1 MILINL
7 GTFLMNIIEK
17 NLKKIPFN
25 NTIAINFFKRKH
37 LDKLFNK
44 KYKNVYPPNIKD
56 LYFIFKIITL
66 FKRINVLE
74 FGCGFSSIIIKK
86 ALEDNKLKYK
96 NTNFEEMGLKN
107 TFQHFILDD
116 QIKYIK
122 IAKNRNSEYFKKNNI
137 QQKYIFS
144 NCEMTSFNNPVCTQY
159 KKLPNI
165 IPDFIYLDGPD
176 LNKIHGNFNGINIS
190 KNKDFT
196 PMSCD
201 ILKIENILLPG
212 TIILIDG
219 RGLNSSFLR
228 NNFKRN
234 WIYFYNVFSDQHIFY
249 LNDVSIGNK
258 NSKLIDFYNFIK
270 VD

>member
-1 MILINL
+1 
-7 GTFLMNIIEK
+7 MNIIEK

-25 NTIAINFFKRKH
+25 NSIAINFFKRKD
-37 LDKLFNK
+37 LYTLFNK
-44 KYKNVYPPNIKD
+44 KYNNVYHPNLKD
-56 LYFIFKIITL
+56 LYFIYKIITL
-66 FKRINVLE
+66 SKRLNVLE
-74 FGCGFSSIIIKK
+74 FGCGFSSIIIRR

-96 NTNFEEMGLKN
+96 NINFEEMGFKN

-122 IAKNRNSEYFKKNNI
+122 ISKKRNSDYFKKNYI
-137 QQKYIFS
+137 QQKFIFS
-144 NCEMTSFNNPVCTQY
+144 GCEMTSFNNQVCTQY

-176 LNKIHGNFNGINIS
+176 LNKIQGSVNGINIS

-219 RGLNSSFLR
+219 RGLNSSFLK

-234 WIYFYNVFSDQHIFY
+234 WIYFYNVFSDQHFFY
-249 LNDVSIGNK
+249 LNDDSVGNK
-258 NSKLIDFYNFIK
+258 NSKLIDFYDFNK